1 MVLACSVGSAR
12 SSSVIGL
19 LKTKNIG
26 ESMPS
31 IRWPAIWAIKFSCAR
46 LPMGP
51 TKAPTAVTTPIER
64 EEVTIER
71 RPVDGERKAGGIDD
85 DLTDHDSINIPVS
98 EEQINVDKE
107 SVVDEE
113 VVVRKDKVQDTEHV
127 SEDVRH
133 EELDI
138 DETDNSTRE
147 ERNRKSEQEPDYP
160 GQNRDRL

>member
-1 MVLACSVGSAR
+1 MSCRLLNRFRFKPERCTVSVFVGGACVCA
-12 SSSVIGL
+12 VIGVVHDTVHVADWSGIFS
-19 LKTKNIG
+19 K
-26 ESMPS
+26 SM
-31 IRWPAIWAIKFSCAR
+31 
-46 LPMGP
+46 
-51 TKAPTAVTTPIER
+51 T
-64 EEVTIER
+64 
-71 RPVDGERKAGGIDD
+71 
-85 DLTDHDSINIPVS
+85 H
-98 EEQINVDKE
+98 
-107 SVVDEE
+107 VVDEE